1 MEPFHALIKKDISV
15 MNCLWSLLA
24 TFSLTV
30 MTAAQTPANSL
41 SGLPG
46 PKPAEAKA
54 KLARAK
60 GPVANNSRCLVCH
73 INFAEE
79 PFALA
84 HAQANIACEQCH
96 GASKAHAGDEDN
108 VTPPEIMFPKAK
120 VNAACLKCHGRAQ
133 LSDTHKPVLD
143 GTETANKYCTD
154 CHGEHRIRHRS
165 RNWNKETGKLLPLE
179 PKPTAQPTKAP

>member
-1 MEPFHALIKKDISV
+1 
-15 MNCLWSLLA
+15 MNGLWLLLA

-30 MTAAQTPANSL
+30 VTVGQTPANSPPV
-41 SGLPG
+41 SPG
-46 PKPAEAKA
+46 PKPVETKA
-54 KLARAK
+54 KPVRAK

-73 INFAEE
+73 LNFAEE
-79 PFALA
+79 TFALA
-84 HAQANIACEQCH
+84 HALANIGCEQCH
-96 GASKAHAGDEDN
+96 GVSKAHAGDEDN

-133 LSDTHKPVLD
+133 LSDLHKPVLD
-143 GTETANKYCTD
+143 GTDATNKYCTD

-179 PKPTAQPTKAP
+179 SKPAAEPAKAP

>member
-1 MEPFHALIKKDISV
+1 MKKDISV
-15 MNCLWSLLA
+15 INCLWSLLA

-30 MTAAQTPANSL
+30 MTAAQTPANSP
-41 SGLPG
+41 SGSPG

-79 PFALA
+79 SLALA
-84 HAQANIACEQCH
+84 HAQANIGCEQCH

-120 VNAACLKCHGRAQ
+120 VNAACLKCHGRTQ
-133 LSDTHKPVLD
+133 LSDIHKPVLD
-143 GTETANKYCTD
+143 GTDTANKYCTD
-154 CHGEHRIRHRS
+154 CHGEHQIRHRS

-179 PKPTAQPTKAP
+179 PKPSAQPTKAP